1 MKAIESKKEALEKKE
16 LEKKKVKEK
25 NRMNIGVANISIGM
39 AKFNNMGQGLMGLGV
54 NSFGIM
60 GLATKGIS
68 SLIKGKE
75 EKGTPSSFNKTRE
88 KTMSNNDMKLPSQ
101 TFDININGTLRLASD
116 NGQSIDLISELR
128 RDPHLLSEVT
138 QLIISQMRSQ
148 NVGLQ

>member
-1 MKAIESKKEALEKKE
+1 
-16 LEKKKVKEK
+16 
-25 NRMNIGVANISIGM
+25 
-39 AKFNNMGQGLMGLGV
+39 MGQGLMGLGV

-75 EKGTPSSFNKTRE
+75 EKGTPSSFNKAKE
-88 KTMSNNDMKLPSQ
+88 KTVSNNDMKLPSQ

-128 RDPHLLSEVT
+128 KDSHLLSEVT
-138 QLIISQMRSQ
+138 RLIVDQMKKQ
-148 NVGLQ
+148 TMGL

>member
-1 MKAIESKKEALEKKE
+1 
-16 LEKKKVKEK
+16 
-25 NRMNIGVANISIGM
+25 
-39 AKFNNMGQGLMGLGV
+39 
-54 NSFGIM
+54 M

-75 EKGTPSSFNKTRE
+75 EKGTPSSFNKAKE

-128 RDPHLLSEVT
+128 KDPHLLSEVT
-138 QLIISQMRSQ
+138 RLIVNQMSSQ
-148 NVGLQ
+148 NMGLQ